1 MTKQGAREPARP
13 AQATVHWFCKRNPE
27 DYVRSVHGFTRDPS
41 SDEDYVDDPFTT
53 IDDVA
58 NEEGDMESDEEIAD
72 AAVPNEVDVEA
83 KARHRLWRTRDVV
96 TRHWARE
103 VNLARLSPR
112 PARVECVD
120 AGVSAA
126 TTVKDDAPESVAD
139 ASSDSADPGTHES
152 NVDEGDA
159 VVDSNVD
166 EDDANVE
173 DGDAV
178 VDSNVDE
185 GHDENALN
193 EGGETA
199 SGVGDF
205 IREYVHART
214 DAEEER
220 DKRKKRPESQRR
232 KHAPN

>member
-1 MTKQGAREPARP
+1 MLWFLCIG
-13 AQATVHWFCKRNPE
+13 HWFCKRNPE

-58 NEEGDMESDEEIAD
+58 NEEADMESDEEIAD
-72 AAVPNEVDVEA
+72 AAVPVDDKNATPGKEVSSF
-83 KARHRLWRTRDVV
+83 VV
-96 TRHWARE
+96 TE
-103 VNLARLSPR
+103 Q
-112 PARVECVD
+112 CVD

-139 ASSDSADPGTHES
+139 DSNDSADPGTHES

-193 EGGETA
+193 EDGETA
-199 SGVGDF
+199 SGVGML
-205 IREYVHART
+205 RYYVAGLFDYVTYFLFH
-214 DAEEER
+214 
-220 DKRKKRPESQRR
+220 RR
-232 KHAPN
+232 FYP

>member
-13 AQATVHWFCKRNPE
+13 AQATGHWFCKRNPE
-27 DYVRSVHGFTRDPS
+27 DYVRYVHGFTRDPS

-58 NEEGDMESDEEIAD
+58 NEEADMESDEEIAD
-72 AAVPNEVDVEA
+72 AAVPVDDKNATPGKEA
-83 KARHRLWRTRDVV
+83 CCNH
-96 TRHWARE
+96 
-103 VNLARLSPR
+103 
-112 PARVECVD
+112 
-120 AGVSAA
+120 
-126 TTVKDDAPESVAD
+126 DAPESVAD
-139 ASSDSADPGTHES
+139 DSNDSADPGTHES

-205 IREYVHART
+205 IREYVHAART